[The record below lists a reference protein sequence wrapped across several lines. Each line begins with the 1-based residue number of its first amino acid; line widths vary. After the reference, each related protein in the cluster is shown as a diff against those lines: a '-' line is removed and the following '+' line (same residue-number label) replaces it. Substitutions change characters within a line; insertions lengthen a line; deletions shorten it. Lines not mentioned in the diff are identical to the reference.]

1 MSRSIHR
8 FAADDLAE
16 AVRFYKKEAGTGV
29 AHRLLNEFE
38 RVAKLLEQ
46 FPGIGTPTADGR
58 QSFPL
63 VDFPYSVIYREEE
76 AGIRILVV
84 RHQNRDPGYGESRR

>member
-16 AVRFYKKEAGTGV
+16 AVRFYKKETGTGV
-29 AHRLLNEFE
+29 ARRFLNEFE
-38 RVAKLLEQ
+38 RVAKLLEE

-58 QSFPL
+58 QSFQL
-63 VDFPYSVIYREEE
+63 VDFPYSVIYRAEA

-84 RHQNRDPGYGESRR
+84 RHQSRHPEYGESRR

>member
-29 AHRLLNEFE
+29 ARRLLNEFE
-38 RVAKLLEQ
+38 RVAKLLEE

-63 VDFPYSVIYREEE
+63 VDFPYSVIYRAEE

-84 RHQNRDPGYGESRR
+84 RHQSRDPEYGESRR